1 MPPSRGR
8 CRSGRS
14 RDVFLPPDPRSL
26 MPILIVLFV
35 LAALVWGAVAAFHAL
50 AAQFGTGVAIAAA
63 VVAAALLAFAVSAW
77 LRSRREIA
85 PNTREGGWTH
95 VMRQGTAS
103 LQLSSTQGLLW
114 VSLDGVEGRYTL
126 TDIVDCQARQVG
138 GQWCLVVTVRD
149 ARQPEWQ
156 LPMASQREARR
167 WARVVTLGRAGRL

>member
-1 MPPSRGR
+1 
-8 CRSGRS
+8 
-14 RDVFLPPDPRSL
+14 

-50 AAQFGTGVAIAAA
+50 AAQFGTGAAIAAA

-114 VSLDGVEGRYTL
+114 MSLDGVEGRYTL

-167 WARVVTLGRAGRL
+167 WARVVTLGRAGSL